1 MQSQFIDNI
10 LWHTERGIDGLEAGI
25 SQKREAS
32 DAEECMEYV
41 GHVACAIGE
50 AACLCILAGE
60 NELLQLLG
68 TDPVQTT
75 HNGQWGEHPPGVA
88 YIGKFLGATIESA
101 RGQLTLAEP
110 PAQLVH
116 VQQMQTLCER

>member
-1 MQSQFIDNI
+1 MLYKLFIYNIGYSFCLRYGLRFRQTLGMQSQFIDNI

-25 SQKREAS
+25 SQKGEAS
-32 DAEECMEYV
+32 DTEECMEYV

-75 HNGQWGEHPPGVA
+75 HNGQ
-88 YIGKFLGATIESA
+88 
-101 RGQLTLAEP
+101 
-110 PAQLVH
+110 
-116 VQQMQTLCER
+116 